1 MTKRRT
7 PFSDAAGRKQAE
19 AYWQR
24 HQTLVSRAGSI
35 VNYMRGAVPRWQRQ
49 AEPGTMVA
57 ILVPMGVR
65 EQTQT
70 ERGQEPPAPP
80 ADDPLLR
87 V

>member
-24 HQTLVSRAGSI
+24 HQTLVSRAGNI

-49 AEPGTMVA
+49 AEPG
-57 ILVPMGVR
+57 
-65 EQTQT
+65 
-70 ERGQEPPAPP
+70 QESPAPP
-80 ADDPLLR
+80 ADDPILR
-87 V
+87 L